1 MTTTGTILI
10 IDDDPLFV
18 TTYQTLLRDEEGY
31 EVDVATDRASAVAK
45 LERGSMYSVVL
56 LDQKLQ
62 GRAGENSFDLLQD
75 IQRLAPQAKAIIVT
89 AFATD
94 EAVSQAFDRGAYDY
108 LEKNQLL
115 QTMLRIKV
123 RNAAEVFRDR
133 ELRRLTGAERE
144 RAIASCWQDVTSQRD
159 PHRKGAL
166 LEDLMALVFGS
177 IAGFTDIKRNVR
189 SDLEEIDII
198 FRNESEDPLWRNEG
212 SYILV
217 ECKHWTRPVG
227 ARELREFASKLK
239 RRHGRAKLGF
249 FVSMSPFTKGLKE
262 EARRTGDSDRLIVLI
277 DPVALGQLVNSDDR
291 LRDLR
296 ALHERAVT
304 DLGAEK

>member
-1 MTTTGTILI
+1 MTTTGKILI

-18 TTYQTLLRDEEGY
+18 TTYQTLLKDEEGY
-31 EVDVATDRASAVAK
+31 EVDIATDRASALAK
-45 LERGSMYSVVL
+45 LEHGTTYSVVL

-62 GRAGENSFDLLQD
+62 GRAAENSFDLLQD
-75 IQRLAPQAKAIIVT
+75 IQRLAPQAKAIVVT

-94 EAVSQAFDRGAYDY
+94 EAVAQAFERGAYDY

-123 RNAAEVFRDR
+123 RNAVEVFRDR

-166 LEDLMALVFGS
+166 LEELMALVFGS
-177 IAGFTDIKRNVR
+177 VEGFTDIQRNVR
-189 SDLEEIDII
+189 SHLEEIDII

-212 SYILV
+212 PYILV

-249 FVSMSPFTKGLKE
+249 FVSMSPLTSGVQE
-262 EARRTGDSDRLIVLI
+262 EARRMGDGDRLIVLI
-277 DPVALGQLVNSDDR
+277 EPAALGKLVNSDDR
-291 LRDLR
+291 VRVLKS
-296 ALHERAVT
+296 LHERAVT
-304 DLGAEK
+304 DLSNEK